1 MKAGQGRRPFHRTF
15 TSRPYNDGM
24 LSLLLSL
31 VVSGSPATLTFTPS
45 PAWQPKAVTSMMRVG
60 EFVLPRAGGDTEDAS
75 LVVYFF
81 GGTGGTVQANLDRWF
96 GQFTQPD
103 GRPTKDVAT
112 TTSRLING
120 LSVTLF
126 DTSGTYVAEVT
137 PGSSERFNKPG
148 FRMRAAVIQTAG
160 GPYFIKLVG
169 PLKTVTRWDKEYEDF
184 LQSLQYK

>member
-1 MKAGQGRRPFHRTF
+1 ML
-15 TSRPYNDGM
+15 
-24 LSLLLSL
+24 LSLLLS
-31 VVSGSPATLTFTPS
+31 VVASGLPATLTFTPS

-60 EFVLPRAGGDTEDAS
+60 EFVLPRVEGDAEDAS

-96 GQFTQPD
+96 GQLSQPD
-103 GRPTKDVAT
+103 GRQTKDVAT
-112 TTSRLING
+112 TSSRLING

-126 DTSGTYVAEVT
+126 DAAGTYVAEVA
-137 PGSSERFNKPG
+137 PGSPERFNKPG

-169 PLKTVTRWDKEYEDF
+169 PLKTVTRWDKEFEAF
-184 LQSLQYK
+184 LQSVQYK

>member
-1 MKAGQGRRPFHRTF
+1 
-15 TSRPYNDGM
+15 M

-103 GRPTKDVAT
+103 GRPTRDVAT

-126 DTSGTYVAEVT
+126 DTSGTYVAQVT

>member
-1 MKAGQGRRPFHRTF
+1 ML
-15 TSRPYNDGM
+15 
-24 LSLLLSL
+24 LSLLVSI
-31 VVSGSPATLTFTPS
+31 VVSGAPATLTFTPS
-45 PAWQPKAVTSMMRVG
+45 PAWQSKAVTSMMRVG
-60 EFVLPRAGGDTEDAS
+60 EFVLPRAEGDAEDAS

-96 GQFTQPD
+96 GQLSQPD
-103 GRPTKDVAT
+103 GRQTKDVAT
-112 TTSRLING
+112 TTKRLING

-126 DTSGTYVAEVT
+126 DATGTYVAEVT

-148 FRMRAAVIQTAG
+148 FRMRAAVVQTPG

-169 PLKTVTRWDKEYEDF
+169 PLKSVTRWDKEYETF

>member
-1 MKAGQGRRPFHRTF
+1 ML
-15 TSRPYNDGM
+15 
-24 LSLLLSL
+24 LSLLVSV
-31 VVSGSPATLTFTPS
+31 VVSVGVSAPPATLTFTPS
-45 PAWQPKAVTSMMRVG
+45 PAWQRKAVTSMMRVG
-60 EFVLPRAGGDTEDAS
+60 EFVLPRSEGDNEDAS

-96 GQFTQPD
+96 GQLSQPD
-103 GRPTKDVAT
+103 GRQTKDIAT

-126 DTSGTYVAEVT
+126 DATGTYVAEVT

-148 FRMRAAVIQTAG
+148 FRMRAAVVQTAG

-169 PLKTVTRWDKEYEDF
+169 PRKSVTRWDKEYEAF
-184 LQSLQYK
+184 LQSLHYK